1 MHSYDLFLVYPST
14 LPFAQRGEQAG
25 HELSPWRSC
34 LPTPASALSRDR
46 ARRRHSSRD
55 RGGKTQPSWCDGE
68 WGYSFWD
75 GLNVGSRSIMFHGY
89 TPVRE
94 PGLASFWRFE
104 FDWQLDE
111 CLLRDFLVEVFGLT
125 LCVTGYGG
133 YTFVGLPSGEGAAES
148 WDVIYAWARRYWGIN
163 VEDVDVSAAALL
175 DGMKCVSWLTAI
187 GPGLCLEHP
196 HAVKAGR
203 AAASWSA
210 QTTSG
215 TILQVGETPVLG
227 DRNRQDDL
235 SQYEAMANAL
245 LPLQVQQHG
254 SFGEEYDCKWDERR
268 P

>member
-1 MHSYDLFLVYPST
+1 M
-14 LPFAQRGEQAG
+14 
-25 HELSPWRSC
+25 
-34 LPTPASALSRDR
+34 
-46 ARRRHSSRD
+46 
-55 RGGKTQPSWCDGE
+55 
-68 WGYSFWD
+68 
-75 GLNVGSRSIMFHGY
+75 
-89 TPVRE
+89 
-94 PGLASFWRFE
+94 
-104 FDWQLDE
+104 
-111 CLLRDFLVEVFGLT
+111 
-125 LCVTGYGG
+125 
-133 YTFVGLPSGEGAAES
+133 
-148 WDVIYAWARRYWGIN
+148 
-163 VEDVDVSAAALL
+163 EDVDVSAAALL

-254 SFGEEYDCKWDERR
+254 SFGEEYDCKWDERSTMAWLKR
-268 P
+268 FTNPSDFSSMP